1 MVTII
6 RHTNPRN
13 TTQPTEEQAMP
24 NDHSL
29 PNTVPAEWLG
39 RVIYHPQ
46 QPDGSGGF
54 SRYCPMPTGK
64 VS

>member
-1 MVTII
+1 
-6 RHTNPRN
+6 
-13 TTQPTEEQAMP
+13 MP

-39 RVIYHPQ
+39 YVIYHPQ